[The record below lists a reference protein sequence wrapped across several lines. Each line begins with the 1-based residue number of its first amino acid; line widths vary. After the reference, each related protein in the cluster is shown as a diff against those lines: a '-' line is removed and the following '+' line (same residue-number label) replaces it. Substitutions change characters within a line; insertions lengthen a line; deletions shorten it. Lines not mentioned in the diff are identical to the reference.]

1 MGKHKKL
8 TMTEEQLEAVVAMQ
22 LARYSEFQTEAFICV
37 LSRSLNEEYGF
48 GRERILRLLKRIY
61 IGLEA
66 IGDNPEL
73 LTEHKA
79 ILENKFGIKIADKEW
94 EA

>member
-61 IGLEA
+61 SGLEA

-73 LTEHKA
+73 LTENKA
-79 ILENKFGIKIADKEW
+79 IIENKFGIKISDKDW

>member
-1 MGKHKKL
+1 MGKQKKL
-8 TMTEEQLEAVVAMQ
+8 TMTEEQLETVVGMKV
-22 LARYSEFQTEAFICV
+22 ARYSEFQTEAFICV

-48 GRERILRLLKRIY
+48 GRERILRLLKRIHS
-61 IGLEA
+61 GLEA

>member
-1 MGKHKKL
+1 MGKQKKL
-8 TMTEEQLEAVVAMQ
+8 TMTEEQLETVVDMQ
-22 LARYSEFQTEAFICV
+22 VARYSEFQTEACICV
-37 LSRSLNEEYGF
+37 LSCSLNEEYGF

-61 IGLEA
+61 GGLEA

-73 LTEHKA
+73 LTEHKT